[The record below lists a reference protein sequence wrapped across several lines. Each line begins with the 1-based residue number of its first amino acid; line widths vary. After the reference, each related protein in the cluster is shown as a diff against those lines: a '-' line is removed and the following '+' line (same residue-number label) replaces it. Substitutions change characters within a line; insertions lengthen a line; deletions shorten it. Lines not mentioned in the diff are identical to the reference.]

1 MESCHDYSS
10 MLSHTNKYIGF
21 SEKRG
26 EKYMLST
33 IARGYKTGRTKEI
46 REQMG
51 RNPGRTN

>member
-1 MESCHDYSS
+1 
-10 MLSHTNKYIGF
+10 
-21 SEKRG
+21 
-26 EKYMLST
+26 MLST